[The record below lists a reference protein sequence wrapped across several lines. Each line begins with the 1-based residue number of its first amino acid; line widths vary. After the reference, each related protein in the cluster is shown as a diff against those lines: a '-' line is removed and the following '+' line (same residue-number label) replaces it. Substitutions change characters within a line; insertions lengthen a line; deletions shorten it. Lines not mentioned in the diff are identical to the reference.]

1 MDVRKGFEEWYNKR
15 PRCFAEHQSKNSMEA
30 GFTGGVE
37 FCERKLQ
44 TQIALLME
52 KNELS
57 KEVKEILINL
67 LVLE

>member
-1 MDVRKGFEEWYNKR
+1 
-15 PRCFAEHQSKNSMEA
+15 MEA